1 MSGKHWISEP
11 SGYLEPQIGK
21 SGYEAAPAKTVVQ
34 VFQETIAAHGTK
46 NALYQKRAV
55 NVSVAETKFVAALIC
70 IALLW

>member
-21 SGYEAAPAKTVVQ
+21 TGYAATPAKTVVQ
-34 VFQETIAAHGTK
+34 VFQDCIAAHGTK

-55 NVSVAETKFVAALIC
+55 NVSVFEQNFEFPIT
-70 IALLW
+70 